1 VSAIC
6 EEEGY
11 AIYHK
16 KLLPS
21 RTFEIDLCRNIRLA
35 GVCGGDNLNS

>member
-1 VSAIC
+1 M
-6 EEEGY
+6 EEGH

-21 RTFEIDLCRNIRLA
+21 RSFWIDLCRNIRLA
-35 GVCGGDNLNS
+35 RVCGGDNFNS